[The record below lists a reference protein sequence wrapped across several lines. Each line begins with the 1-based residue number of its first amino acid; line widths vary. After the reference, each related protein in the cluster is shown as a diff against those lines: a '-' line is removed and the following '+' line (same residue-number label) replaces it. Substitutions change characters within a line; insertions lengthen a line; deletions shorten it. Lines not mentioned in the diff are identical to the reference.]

1 MLLLSNNISSNDRL
15 AAAIAGPGGGRWKLL
30 TFDKYDT
37 ARIYQSPC
45 ERFTG

>member
-15 AAAIAGPGGGRWKLL
+15 AAAIAGPGGRWKLL